1 MCNCE
6 KVSTCGE
13 FIFSTCVKYEGNL
26 PVTSKYYNDCDVTA
40 EETIEELY
48 ELIGGIVPD
57 VQYYYAGE
65 GLNLTGDTFRVS
77 FGTTSTTVKRGD
89 WKPDWNN
96 DILNK
101 PNIPEPVNI
110 VAGNNITVT
119 GVYPNIQISASGKG
133 DENVIESIILG
144 TETAPII
151 SKTVTVPVTS
161 RGQLGLMKVGTG
173 LVASVDGTVSLD
185 YISPSYTAGT
195 GINISG
201 TVINNSS
208 PNANHTGDVT
218 GATALTITDGV
229 VTNAKLANAPQ
240 TTVKGNLG
248 ATAGVVQDVT
258 LSDLKTALNIT
269 NQTLVYESFPQTVAL
284 NQKLHTAVFTT
295 EDAIGSNLIIPNGQ
309 FDGQIVHVVYE
320 GKMGTRPVLSGT
332 IIVWKPGATNT
343 VVQAYEERD
352 ESNWSNT
359 LYWSTIKQAWL
370 LKP

>member
-26 PVTSKYYNDCDVTA
+26 PVTSKYYEDCDVTA

-110 VAGNNITVT
+110 VAGSNITVT
-119 GVYPNIQISASGKG
+119 GVYPNIQISARGEG

-144 TETAPII
+144 TETAPIVN
-151 SKTVTVPVTS
+151 KTVTVPVAS
-161 RGQLGLMKVGTG
+161 RAQLGLMKVGTG
-173 LVASVDGTVSLD
+173 LIASVDGTVSLD
-185 YISPSYTAGT
+185 YIAPSYTAGT

-208 PNANHTGDVT
+208 PNATHTGDVT

-229 VTNAKLANAPQ
+229 VTNTKLANAPQ

-295 EDAIGSNLIIPNGQ
+295 TDTTASNLIIPDGQ

-320 GKMGTRPVLSGT
+320 NKGGSRPVLSGNL
-332 IIVWKPGATNT
+332 IVWIPGESSTI
-343 VVQAYEERD
+343 VPAYEERV
-352 ESNWSNT
+352 ETVWTNT